1 MRVTEIGEFGLIQ
14 RLTHVLERAGVAA
27 SSPQAAFPL
36 VIGIGDDAA
45 AWRTDAVLELSTT
58 DTVVEGVHFTRET
71 TPWKDLGWKAMAA
84 NLSDIAAMGGMPLYA
99 LATLGLPQ
107 DAQVADLEAL
117 YEGLAWACQ
126 EHGAVVA
133 GGDIVRS
140 PVFFLTIALSGYTRD
155 APLKRSSA
163 RSGDLLALSGP
174 VGGSR
179 GGLEMMLKELPA
191 DASSAEALRFAHRHP
206 QPRLSEGRILVQEGV
221 LCAMD
226 LSDGLYDDLGKF
238 MAASRCAAELEAW
251 RIPFPSALERVF
263 PGQAT
268 EMALAG
274 GEDYE
279 LLFAAPPAV
288 VERAL
293 ARIPSAAIV
302 GRVVAGAPGNVS
314 VTGRDGKPLPVGK
327 LGWDHF
333 RS

>member
-14 RLTHVLERAGVAA
+14 RLTQVLERAGVAA
-27 SSPQAAFPL
+27 SSPTAAFPL
-36 VIGIGDDAA
+36 VIGIGDDTT
-45 AWRTDAVLELSTT
+45 AWRTDTALALSTT

-84 NLSDIAAMGGMPLYA
+84 NLSDIAAMGGTPLYA

-107 DAQVADLEAL
+107 DTQVADLEAL

-126 EHGAVVA
+126 EHGAAVA

-155 APLKRSSA
+155 APLQRSSA
-163 RSGDLLALSGP
+163 HPGDLLAVSGP
-174 VGGSR
+174 LGGSH
-179 GGLEMMLKELPA
+179 GGLEMMLKRLPA
-191 DASSAEALRFAHRHP
+191 DASSAEALRWAHRHP
-206 QPRLSEGRILVQEGV
+206 QPHLKEGRILVQEGV

-226 LSDGLYDDLGKF
+226 LSDGLYDDLGKL
-238 MAASRCAAELEAW
+238 MAASRCTAELEAW
-251 RIPFPSALERVF
+251 RVPFPPALERVF

-268 EMALAG
+268 EMAVAG

-288 VERAL
+288 MERVL

-302 GRVVAGAPGNVS
+302 GRVVAGVPGDVA
-314 VTGRDGKPLPVGK
+314 VIGRDGKPLAVHK